1 MAIYHLSTKPIS
13 RSSGRSATASIAY
26 RAGVQIDDK
35 RQGKTFDYTKRSGV
49 LHTELLTPNDINIS
63 RSDLWNMA
71 ELTDTRSNSRTAREF
86 VVNIPHELMTDPKD
100 PNNRGITA
108 IRELAHDLKNQYGVA
123 VDFAIHSPDKQGD
136 NRNYHAHIMVTTR
149 QLTTDKDG
157 NAKLGDKSQLEMSN
171 TQLKAIGKA
180 TAKDELKII
189 REKWATIANNQL
201 EQAGIAER
209 IDHRSHKDRGLD
221 TLPTIKMGWEATELE
236 RQGIRTEK
244 GDINREIKAKNDRIA
259 DLKYEI
265 VFEKGILENYS
276 TLKDLDNA
284 SNEQVKSNLT
294 KKDLSEIER
303 YKQHSQAKITKI
315 TEKADKEPLTQD
327 DIKTYEQWK
336 TVNNSIVE
344 LEQTGVLAEKKK
356 PTQEKN
362 QKQSELT
369 AVSEPSPQPK
379 TPTPL
384 ETYSKRLEPQEN
396 KQATPVPQLAE
407 KSPQSENKPPSES
420 KPKTLKE
427 YLTGLSHENRQ
438 KIKNHYNKVINDYI
452 GAIDKKAVEL
462 YHKATPPN
470 KRQKPLFS
478 HYKEHDMDAVQPFKQ
493 KAVNEI
499 EKLEAGSYQ
508 KYAKAVDTINEL
520 NSIEQSERLQ
530 QNLEQMQERNRN
542 PSTEIKR

>member
-1 MAIYHLSTKPIS
+1 MAIYHCDVKPVQ
-13 RSSGRSATASIAY
+13 RSKGQTTTAKMAY
-26 RAGVQIDDK
+26 RAGAKIGDK
-35 RQGKTFDYTKRSGV
+35 RTGKTHDYTAKRGV
-49 LHTELLTPNDINIS
+49 EHKEIITPQGVNIPS
-63 RSDLWNMA
+63 REDLWNMA
-71 ELTDTRSNSRTAREF
+71 ELAERRKDACTGREYE
-86 VVNIPHELMTDPKD
+86 VNLPYELTKEQRVELCRDF
-100 PNNRGITA
+100 A
-108 IRELAHDLKNQYGVA
+108 RELASRHGVA
-123 VDFAIHSPDKQGD
+123 VDICMHEPSKEGD
-136 NRNYHAHIMVTTR
+136 QRNYHAHIMTTTR
-149 QLTTDKDG
+149 IITNDGLTEKADIEKAGRKRKDDLKQTRELWA
-157 NAKLGDKSQLEMSN
+157 NMANKHLE
-171 TQLKAIGKA
+171 KAQIG
-180 TAKDELKII
+180 
-189 REKWATIANNQL
+189 
-201 EQAGIAER
+201 ER
-209 IDHRSHKDRGLD
+209 IDHRSFKEQGKDQQ
-221 TLPTIKMGWEATELE
+221 PTVKMGWQATQIE
-236 RQGIRTEK
+236 REGK
-244 GDINREIKAKNDRIA
+244 NSFLGDINREIKAKNDRIA
-259 DLKYEI
+259 NLKYEI
-265 VFEKGILENYS
+265 VFDKGVLQNHLTLES
-276 TLKDLDNA
+276 LDNV
-284 SNEQVKSNLT
+284 SNEQVKSNFT
-294 KKDLSEIER
+294 KRDLSEIER
-303 YKQHSQAKITKI
+303 YKQHSQAKITNI

-336 TVNNSIVE
+336 TINNSIVE
-344 LEQTGVLAEKKK
+344 LEQTGVLAEKEKL
-356 PTQEKN
+356 TQEKN

-384 ETYSKRLEPQEN
+384 ETHSKRLEPQEN
-396 KQATPVPQLAE
+396 KQATPVAPKLE
-407 KSPQSENKPPSES
+407 KPLQSENKPPSEP

-530 QNLEQMQERNRN
+530 QNLEQMLERNRTPN
-542 PSTEIKR
+542 TEIRR

>member
-86 VVNIPHELMTDPKD
+86 VVNIPYELMTDPKD

-244 GDINREIKAKNDRIA
+244 GDINREIRATNERIA
-259 DLKYEI
+259 ELKCEI

-276 TLKDLDNA
+276 TLKDLDNV
-284 SNEQVKSNLT
+284 SNEQVKSNFT
-294 KKDLSEIER
+294 KRDLSEIER
-303 YKQHSQAKITKI
+303 YKQHSQAKITNI

-336 TVNNSIVE
+336 TINNSIVE
-344 LEQTGVLAEKKK
+344 LEQTGVLAEKEKL
-356 PTQEKN
+356 TQEKN

-369 AVSEPSPQPK
+369 AVSEPKPQPK
-379 TPTPL
+379 TQTPL
-384 ETYSKRLEPQEN
+384 ETHKKRLELQEN
-396 KQATPVPQLAE
+396 KQATQISPQPE
-407 KSPQSENKPPSES
+407 KPLQSENKPPIEP

-427 YLTGLSHENRQ
+427 YLKGLSHENRQ

-478 HYKEHDMDAVQPFKQ
+478 HYKEHDMDAVQPY
-493 KAVNEI
+493 KALAQQEI
-499 EKLEAGSYQ
+499 DKADPNKYQ
-508 KYAKAVDTINEL
+508 EYIKGTDTLNEL
-520 NSIEQSERLQ
+520 NKIEQSENLQ
-530 QNLEQMQERNRN
+530 RQLEAIQERNRA
-542 PSTEIKR
+542 SIIELKR